1 MEFFLIDKSRRF
13 TYADLVDAIN
23 RKQEYYLLFKNKDLF
38 PYFVN
43 LLSALASNQPLVLL
57 DADLNLDE
65 IEDVKE
71 RDVNVAFPLEP
82 CHYNSAEEI
91 VKAILHSSSEITIF
105 TSGTTGQPKKVLHTI
120 SSLTRFLRTGN
131 CYEEQTWAYAY
142 NPTHMAGL
150 QVFFQAFANG
160 NTLINVFN
168 FSRSEIYRLIHEF
181 QVTHI
186 SATPTFYRLLLPCE
200 SAYPSVVRV
209 TLGGERSESQLYDS
223 IKKIFPMAKIN
234 NIYASTEAGSLFVA
248 QGDCFRIP
256 EAIRNKIRVEED
268 ELFIHKS
275 LLGKSEHFQLIGD
288 YYPSGDL
295 VEWQDDERN
304 TFKFK
309 SRKNELINIG
319 GYKVNPGEVESAL
332 LSIAGIS
339 QVRVYGRSNS
349 VLGNILCAEVRLEP
363 SSVLEEVEIRNQ
375 LKDRLQDFK
384 IPSYFKFVET
394 LSLTRT
400 GKLKRL

>member
-1 MEFFLIDKSRRF
+1 M
-13 TYADLVDAIN
+13 
-23 RKQEYYLLFKNKDLF
+23 
-38 PYFVN
+38 
-43 LLSALASNQPLVLL
+43 
-57 DADLNLDE
+57 
-65 IEDVKE
+65 
-71 RDVNVAFPLEP
+71 
-82 CHYNSAEEI
+82 
-91 VKAILHSSSEITIF
+91 
-105 TSGTTGQPKKVLHTI
+105 
-120 SSLTRFLRTGN
+120 
-131 CYEEQTWAYAY
+131 
-142 NPTHMAGL
+142 
-150 QVFFQAFANG
+150 
-160 NTLINVFN
+160 
-168 FSRSEIYRLIHEF
+168 
-181 QVTHI
+181 
-186 SATPTFYRLLLPCE
+186 
-200 SAYPSVVRV
+200 
-209 TLGGERSESQLYDS
+209 YDS
-223 IKKIFPMAKIN
+223 IKKIFPLAKIN

-375 LKDRLQDFK
+375 LKDCLQDFK
-384 IPSYFKFVET
+384 IPRYFKFVET